1 MKVTTQ
7 KQIWDLYHQLDA
19 TMPDDTDMSVF
30 ADRMRALAL
39 ELGDPIPVGVD
50 EEFFEAI
57 NSVGAF
63 RSFKCFSSE
72 IDKVFESL

>member
-39 ELGDPIPVGVD
+39 ELGDPIPV
-50 EEFFEAI
+50 
-57 NSVGAF
+57 
-63 RSFKCFSSE
+63 
-72 IDKVFESL
+72 